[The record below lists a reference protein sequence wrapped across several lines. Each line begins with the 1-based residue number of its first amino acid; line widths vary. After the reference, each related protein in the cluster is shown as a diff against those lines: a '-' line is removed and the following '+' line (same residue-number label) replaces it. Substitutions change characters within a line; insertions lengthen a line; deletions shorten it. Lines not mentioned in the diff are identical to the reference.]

1 MVKQPG
7 ATCPGHPG
15 GVVAGLGQVRLGL
28 EACLQ
33 RFPIQYFREEL
44 KSCQLITFKLMK
56 ESSVLVEGTR
66 GSFH

>member
-1 MVKQPG
+1 MIEDSIPPLLLQTITTTPIF
-7 ATCPGHPG
+7 
-15 GVVAGLGQVRLGL
+15 LGL

-33 RFPIQYFREEL
+33 RFPIQYFREGL

-56 ESSVLVEGTR
+56 ESLVLVEGTR